1 MDLQNLHWLDWLGLA
16 LIAYGLGAG
25 AVRGLTQQFTR
36 FLVWTIGLLVVG
48 LMAAP
53 LLWLAAKFTDE
64 PLQENALHAWLSL
77 TVLLLTVLLLGGAR
91 RMAFGRLGN
100 SKSFADGLL
109 GATLGV
115 AVGMTAWVL
124 LVGTTHNAYHLE
136 GVEAQRSFS
145 YSRTL
150 TIPYRRLPDGL
161 QSPLF
166 AFEEMEAKAIDADD

>member
-16 LIAYGLGAG
+16 LVAYGLGAG

-48 LMAAP
+48 LLSAP
-53 LLWLAAKFTDE
+53 LLWLATKFSED
-64 PLQENALHAWLSL
+64 PLRQGSLHAWFSL
-77 TVLLLTVLLLGGAR
+77 TVLLLTVLLLGAGR
-91 RMAFGRLGN
+91 RLLFGRLGN

-115 AVGMTAWVL
+115 AVGVTAWVL
-124 LVGTTHNAYHLE
+124 LVGTSHNAYHLE
-136 GVEAQRSFS
+136 GVNAQRSFA

-166 AFEEMEAKAIDADD
+166 SFEESASAE